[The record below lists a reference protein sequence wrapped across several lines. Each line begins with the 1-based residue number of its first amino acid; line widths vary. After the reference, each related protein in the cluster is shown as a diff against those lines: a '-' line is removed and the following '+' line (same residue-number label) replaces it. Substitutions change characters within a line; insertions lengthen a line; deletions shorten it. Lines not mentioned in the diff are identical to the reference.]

1 MNEIFMALAGLLS
14 AFLVYLI
21 NKATNS
27 LKAKTSN
34 EVEVKYIDLLSSTI
48 KEAVVSTNQTY
59 TNSLKRQGEFTL
71 DAQKEAFKMT
81 YDKVMTI
88 LSQDAVKVL
97 STIYGDLD
105 LYITSKIESEVL
117 HENQVQ

>member
-48 KEAVVSTNQTY
+48 KECVTSTNQVY
-59 TNSLKRQGEFTL
+59 VNSLKAQEKFTV
-71 DAQKEAFKMT
+71 DAQHEAFKMT

-88 LSQDAVKVL
+88 LSEDAVKVL

-117 HENQVQ
+117 RENKIQ